1 MNLTKA
7 IITAMKEEAE
17 LIIKKFNLKETKSL
31 RNIKIFEWT
40 RSWDDWEE
48 NLVLVLWWIWKI
60 QAAIATTYLLENYS
74 VDKIINI
81 WIAGNLTG
89 NDLKVWDVL
98 LPNTFIQQDMYLP
111 FEWSHLDYAKKP
123 IFLEYA
129 IWENYD
135 LQKFWLILN
144 WVCVTGD
151 EFVDKEERI
160 SKLRVDFWADIC
172 EMEAF
177 SILSVA
183 REYNMLD
190 KCIVIKAISDWADNE
205 AKEAHM
211 NNLEFAMNNSI
222 SIFCNFSFSEAIIHY
237 PKYFLD
243 FYLEK
248 KLYGYYFWAGSFLF
262 LWKSNLTIS
271 LNYSFYCS
279 YICLFYKK
287 WKKIFDIFCFCFLF
301 VVITL
306 SFDVIFIRSFCK
318 LFWDICNFICFSL

>member
-160 SKLRVDFWADIC
+160 SKLRVD
-172 EMEAF
+172 
-177 SILSVA
+177 
-183 REYNMLD
+183 
-190 KCIVIKAISDWADNE
+190 DWADNE

-222 SIFCNFSFSEAIIHY
+222 SI
-237 PKYFLD
+237 
-243 FYLEK
+243 LE
-248 KLYGYYFWAGSFLF
+248 
-262 LWKSNLTIS
+262 
-271 LNYSFYCS
+271 
-279 YICLFYKK
+279 
-287 WKKIFDIFCFCFLF
+287 
-301 VVITL
+301 
-306 SFDVIFIRSFCK
+306 FI
-318 LFWDICNFICFSL
+318 L

>member
-60 QAAIATTYLLENYS
+60 QATIATTYLLENYS

-151 EFVDKEERI
+151 EFVDKEDRI

-222 SIFCNFSFSEAIIHY
+222 SI
-237 PKYFLD
+237 
-243 FYLEK
+243 LE
-248 KLYGYYFWAGSFLF
+248 
-262 LWKSNLTIS
+262 
-271 LNYSFYCS
+271 
-279 YICLFYKK
+279 
-287 WKKIFDIFCFCFLF
+287 
-301 VVITL
+301 
-306 SFDVIFIRSFCK
+306 FI
-318 LFWDICNFICFSL
+318 L

>member
-31 RNIKIFEWT
+31 KNIKIFEWT

-151 EFVDKEERI
+151 EFVDKEGRI

-222 SIFCNFSFSEAIIHY
+222 SI
-237 PKYFLD
+237 
-243 FYLEK
+243 LE
-248 KLYGYYFWAGSFLF
+248 
-262 LWKSNLTIS
+262 
-271 LNYSFYCS
+271 
-279 YICLFYKK
+279 
-287 WKKIFDIFCFCFLF
+287 
-301 VVITL
+301 
-306 SFDVIFIRSFCK
+306 FI
-318 LFWDICNFICFSL
+318 L

>member
-17 LIIKKFNLKETKSL
+17 LIIKKFDLKETKSL
-31 RNIKIFEWT
+31 KNIKILEWT

-151 EFVDKEERI
+151 EFVDKEDRI

-222 SIFCNFSFSEAIIHY
+222 SI
-237 PKYFLD
+237 
-243 FYLEK
+243 LE
-248 KLYGYYFWAGSFLF
+248 
-262 LWKSNLTIS
+262 
-271 LNYSFYCS
+271 
-279 YICLFYKK
+279 
-287 WKKIFDIFCFCFLF
+287 
-301 VVITL
+301 
-306 SFDVIFIRSFCK
+306 FI
-318 LFWDICNFICFSL
+318 L

>member
-31 RNIKIFEWT
+31 KNIKIFEWT

-60 QAAIATTYLLENYS
+60 QAAIATTYLLDNYS

-89 NDLKVWDVL
+89 NDLKVWDVI

-111 FEWSHLDYAKKP
+111 FEWEHLDYAKKP

-177 SILSVA
+177 AILTTA
-183 REYNMLD
+183 REYGILD

-205 AKEAHM
+205 AKDAHM
-211 NNLEFAMNNSI
+211 NNLEFAMENSI
-222 SIFCNFSFSEAIIHY
+222 AI
-237 PKYFLD
+237 
-243 FYLEK
+243 LE
-248 KLYGYYFWAGSFLF
+248 
-262 LWKSNLTIS
+262 
-271 LNYSFYCS
+271 
-279 YICLFYKK
+279 
-287 WKKIFDIFCFCFLF
+287 F
-301 VVITL
+301 VL
-306 SFDVIFIRSFCK
+306 
-318 LFWDICNFICFSL
+318 

>member
-1 MNLTKA
+1 M
-7 IITAMKEEAE
+7 
-17 LIIKKFNLKETKSL
+17 KETKSL
-31 RNIKIFEWT
+31 KNIKIFEWT

-48 NLVLVLWWIWKI
+48 NLILILWWIWKI

-111 FEWSHLDYAKKP
+111 FEWSHLDYDKKP

-151 EFVDKEERI
+151 EFVDKEDRI

-190 KCIVIKAISDWADNE
+190 KCIVVKAISDWADNE

-222 SIFCNFSFSEAIIHY
+222 SI
-237 PKYFLD
+237 
-243 FYLEK
+243 LE
-248 KLYGYYFWAGSFLF
+248 
-262 LWKSNLTIS
+262 
-271 LNYSFYCS
+271 
-279 YICLFYKK
+279 
-287 WKKIFDIFCFCFLF
+287 
-301 VVITL
+301 
-306 SFDVIFIRSFCK
+306 FI
-318 LFWDICNFICFSL
+318 L

>member
-222 SIFCNFSFSEAIIHY
+222 SI
-237 PKYFLD
+237 
-243 FYLEK
+243 LE
-248 KLYGYYFWAGSFLF
+248 
-262 LWKSNLTIS
+262 
-271 LNYSFYCS
+271 
-279 YICLFYKK
+279 
-287 WKKIFDIFCFCFLF
+287 
-301 VVITL
+301 
-306 SFDVIFIRSFCK
+306 FI
-318 LFWDICNFICFSL
+318 L

>member
-31 RNIKIFEWT
+31 KNIKIFEWT

-123 IFLEYA
+123 IFLEYT

-222 SIFCNFSFSEAIIHY
+222 SI
-237 PKYFLD
+237 
-243 FYLEK
+243 LE
-248 KLYGYYFWAGSFLF
+248 
-262 LWKSNLTIS
+262 
-271 LNYSFYCS
+271 
-279 YICLFYKK
+279 
-287 WKKIFDIFCFCFLF
+287 
-301 VVITL
+301 
-306 SFDVIFIRSFCK
+306 FI
-318 LFWDICNFICFSL
+318 L

>member
-177 SILSVA
+177 AILTTA
-183 REYNMLD
+183 REYGILD

-205 AKEAHM
+205 AKDAHM
-211 NNLEFAMNNSI
+211 NNLEFAMENSI
-222 SIFCNFSFSEAIIHY
+222 AI
-237 PKYFLD
+237 
-243 FYLEK
+243 LE
-248 KLYGYYFWAGSFLF
+248 
-262 LWKSNLTIS
+262 
-271 LNYSFYCS
+271 
-279 YICLFYKK
+279 
-287 WKKIFDIFCFCFLF
+287 F
-301 VVITL
+301 VL
-306 SFDVIFIRSFCK
+306 
-318 LFWDICNFICFSL
+318 

>member
-17 LIIKKFNLKETKSL
+17 LIIKKFNLKETK
-31 RNIKIFEWT
+31 
-40 RSWDDWEE
+40 SWDDWEE

-177 SILSVA
+177 AILTTA
-183 REYNMLD
+183 REYGILD
-190 KCIVIKAISDWADNE
+190 KCIDIKAISDWADNE
-205 AKEAHM
+205 AKDAHM
-211 NNLEFAMNNSI
+211 NNLEFAMENSI
-222 SIFCNFSFSEAIIHY
+222 AI
-237 PKYFLD
+237 
-243 FYLEK
+243 LE
-248 KLYGYYFWAGSFLF
+248 
-262 LWKSNLTIS
+262 
-271 LNYSFYCS
+271 
-279 YICLFYKK
+279 
-287 WKKIFDIFCFCFLF
+287 F
-301 VVITL
+301 VL
-306 SFDVIFIRSFCK
+306 
-318 LFWDICNFICFSL
+318 

>member
-31 RNIKIFEWT
+31 KNIKIFEWT

-89 NDLKVWDVL
+89 NDLKVWDVI

-111 FEWSHLDYAKKP
+111 FEWEHLDYAKKP

-144 WVCVTGD
+144 WVCVSGD

-177 SILSVA
+177 AILTTA
-183 REYNMLD
+183 REYGILD

-205 AKEAHM
+205 AKDAHM
-211 NNLEFAMNNSI
+211 NNLEFAMENSI
-222 SIFCNFSFSEAIIHY
+222 AI
-237 PKYFLD
+237 
-243 FYLEK
+243 LE
-248 KLYGYYFWAGSFLF
+248 
-262 LWKSNLTIS
+262 
-271 LNYSFYCS
+271 
-279 YICLFYKK
+279 
-287 WKKIFDIFCFCFLF
+287 F
-301 VVITL
+301 VL
-306 SFDVIFIRSFCK
+306 
-318 LFWDICNFICFSL
+318 

>member
-31 RNIKIFEWT
+31 KNIKILEWT

-222 SIFCNFSFSEAIIHY
+222 SI
-237 PKYFLD
+237 
-243 FYLEK
+243 LE
-248 KLYGYYFWAGSFLF
+248 
-262 LWKSNLTIS
+262 
-271 LNYSFYCS
+271 
-279 YICLFYKK
+279 
-287 WKKIFDIFCFCFLF
+287 
-301 VVITL
+301 
-306 SFDVIFIRSFCK
+306 FI
-318 LFWDICNFICFSL
+318 L

>member
-7 IITAMKEEAE
+7 IVTAMKEEAD
-17 LIIKKFNLKETKSL
+17 LIIKKFDLKETKSL
-31 RNIKIFEWT
+31 KNIKIFEWT
-40 RSWDDWEE
+40 RVWDDWEE
-48 NLVLVLWWIWKI
+48 NIVLVLWWIWKI

-74 VDKIINI
+74 VDKLINI

-144 WVCVTGD
+144 WVCATWD
-151 EFVDKEERI
+151 EFVDNRDRMLE
-160 SKLRVDFWADIC
+160 LRNDFWADIC

-177 SILSVA
+177 AILTTA
-183 REYNMLD
+183 REYGILD

-205 AKEAHM
+205 AKDAHM
-211 NNLEFAMNNSI
+211 NNLEFAMENSI
-222 SIFCNFSFSEAIIHY
+222 AI
-237 PKYFLD
+237 
-243 FYLEK
+243 LE
-248 KLYGYYFWAGSFLF
+248 
-262 LWKSNLTIS
+262 
-271 LNYSFYCS
+271 
-279 YICLFYKK
+279 
-287 WKKIFDIFCFCFLF
+287 F
-301 VVITL
+301 VL
-306 SFDVIFIRSFCK
+306 
-318 LFWDICNFICFSL
+318 

>member
-31 RNIKIFEWT
+31 KNIKIFEWT

-151 EFVDKEERI
+151 EFVDKEDRI
-160 SKLRVDFWADIC
+160 CKLRVDFWADIC

-222 SIFCNFSFSEAIIHY
+222 SI
-237 PKYFLD
+237 
-243 FYLEK
+243 LE
-248 KLYGYYFWAGSFLF
+248 
-262 LWKSNLTIS
+262 
-271 LNYSFYCS
+271 
-279 YICLFYKK
+279 
-287 WKKIFDIFCFCFLF
+287 
-301 VVITL
+301 
-306 SFDVIFIRSFCK
+306 FI
-318 LFWDICNFICFSL
+318 L

>member
-7 IITAMKEEAE
+7 IITAMKEEAD
-17 LIIKKFNLKETKSL
+17 LIIKKFGLKETKSL
-31 RNIKIFEWT
+31 KNIKIFEWT

-177 SILSVA
+177 AILTTA
-183 REYNMLD
+183 REYGILD

-205 AKEAHM
+205 AKDAHM
-211 NNLEFAMNNSI
+211 NNLEFAMENSI
-222 SIFCNFSFSEAIIHY
+222 AI
-237 PKYFLD
+237 
-243 FYLEK
+243 LE
-248 KLYGYYFWAGSFLF
+248 
-262 LWKSNLTIS
+262 
-271 LNYSFYCS
+271 
-279 YICLFYKK
+279 
-287 WKKIFDIFCFCFLF
+287 F
-301 VVITL
+301 VL
-306 SFDVIFIRSFCK
+306 
-318 LFWDICNFICFSL
+318 

>member
-31 RNIKIFEWT
+31 KNIKIFEWT

-151 EFVDKEERI
+151 EFVDKEDRI

-190 KCIVIKAISDWADNE
+190 KCIVIKTISDWADNE

-222 SIFCNFSFSEAIIHY
+222 SI
-237 PKYFLD
+237 
-243 FYLEK
+243 LE
-248 KLYGYYFWAGSFLF
+248 
-262 LWKSNLTIS
+262 
-271 LNYSFYCS
+271 
-279 YICLFYKK
+279 
-287 WKKIFDIFCFCFLF
+287 
-301 VVITL
+301 
-306 SFDVIFIRSFCK
+306 FI
-318 LFWDICNFICFSL
+318 L

>member
-60 QAAIATTYLLENYS
+60 QATIATTYLLENYS

-151 EFVDKEERI
+151 EFVDKEDRI

-211 NNLEFAMNNSI
+211 NNFEFAMNNSI
-222 SIFCNFSFSEAIIHY
+222 SI
-237 PKYFLD
+237 
-243 FYLEK
+243 LE
-248 KLYGYYFWAGSFLF
+248 
-262 LWKSNLTIS
+262 
-271 LNYSFYCS
+271 
-279 YICLFYKK
+279 
-287 WKKIFDIFCFCFLF
+287 
-301 VVITL
+301 
-306 SFDVIFIRSFCK
+306 FI
-318 LFWDICNFICFSL
+318 L

>member
-7 IITAMKEEAE
+7 IITAMKEEAD
-17 LIIKKFNLKETKSL
+17 LIIKKFGLKETKSL
-31 RNIKIFEWT
+31 KNIKIFEWT
-40 RSWDDWEE
+40 RSWEDWEE

-177 SILSVA
+177 AILTTA
-183 REYNMLD
+183 REYGILD

-205 AKEAHM
+205 AKDAHM
-211 NNLEFAMNNSI
+211 NNLEFAMENSI
-222 SIFCNFSFSEAIIHY
+222 AI
-237 PKYFLD
+237 
-243 FYLEK
+243 LE
-248 KLYGYYFWAGSFLF
+248 
-262 LWKSNLTIS
+262 
-271 LNYSFYCS
+271 
-279 YICLFYKK
+279 
-287 WKKIFDIFCFCFLF
+287 F
-301 VVITL
+301 VL
-306 SFDVIFIRSFCK
+306 
-318 LFWDICNFICFSL
+318 

>member
-31 RNIKIFEWT
+31 KNIKIFEWT

-183 REYNMLD
+183 REYNMLG
-190 KCIVIKAISDWADNE
+190 KCVVIKAISDWADNE

-222 SIFCNFSFSEAIIHY
+222 SI
-237 PKYFLD
+237 
-243 FYLEK
+243 LE
-248 KLYGYYFWAGSFLF
+248 
-262 LWKSNLTIS
+262 
-271 LNYSFYCS
+271 
-279 YICLFYKK
+279 
-287 WKKIFDIFCFCFLF
+287 
-301 VVITL
+301 
-306 SFDVIFIRSFCK
+306 FI
-318 LFWDICNFICFSL
+318 L